1 MTPQEMIKTLMLV
14 GWNQEGIARYAG
26 VTQPT
31 INRISN
37 GIAKNPRYVLVDALK
52 GLVKNPTPV
61 NRLSDVSQATED
73 QIQPLSIGMTMRDYF
88 AAKALTTMFYPA
100 IMESIRTDVDLDC
113 DRVAGFAYT
122 MADAMLKARGQE

>member
-1 MTPQEMIKTLMLV
+1 MTPQEMIKTLILV

-37 GIAKNPRYVLVDALK
+37 GIAKNPRYALVDALK

-61 NRLSDVSQATED
+61 NRLSDFSQATED
-73 QIQPLSIGMTMRDYF
+73 QSQPLSIGMTLRDYF
-88 AAKALTTMFYPA
+88 AAKAMQGLITSLHSKPYPEWQTVEW
-100 IMESIRTDVDLDC
+100 ISES
-113 DRVAGFAYT
+113 AYGI
-122 MADAMLKARGQE
+122 ADAMLKARGQE

>member
-1 MTPQEMIKTLMLV
+1 MSEIKDGGPAFPLM
-14 GWNQEGIARYAG
+14 RS
-26 VTQPT
+26 
-31 INRISN
+31 IN
-37 GIAKNPRYVLVDALK
+37 G
-52 GLVKNPTPV
+52 
-61 NRLSDVSQATED
+61 SD
-73 QIQPLSIGMTMRDYF
+73 GMTLRDYF

>member
-1 MTPQEMIKTLMLV
+1 MSPQEMIKTLMLV

-37 GIAKNPRYVLVDALK
+37 GIAKNPRYALVDSLK
-52 GLVKNPTPV
+52 VLVKNPTPV

-73 QIQPLSIGMTMRDYF
+73 QIQPLSIGMTLRDYF
-88 AAKALTTMFYPA
+88 AAKALMGMMASRNPNSPRFQPEDDA
-100 IMESIRTDVDLDC
+100 
-113 DRVAGFAYT
+113 AYVYAV
-122 MADAMLKARGQE
+122 ADAMLKARGKE

>member
-37 GIAKNPRYVLVDALK
+37 GIAKNPRYALVDALK

-73 QIQPLSIGMTMRDYF
+73 QIQPLSIGMTLRDYF
-88 AAKALTTMFYPA
+88 AAKWLQGWMANPSAPNHTQEDGAM
-100 IMESIRTDVDLDC
+100 
-113 DRVAGFAYT
+113 FAYQW
-122 MADAMLKARGQE
+122 ADAMLKARGQE

>member
-37 GIAKNPRYVLVDALK
+37 GIAKNPRYALVDSLK
-52 GLVKNPTPV
+52 VLVKNPTPV

-73 QIQPLSIGMTMRDYF
+73 QIQPLSIGMTLRDYF
-88 AAKALTTMFYPA
+88 AAKAMQAL
-100 IMESIRTDVDLDC
+100 ISSIENGKEHQ
-113 DRVAGFAYT
+113 VALIPKTAYD
-122 MADAMLKARGQE
+122 MADVMLKARGQE